1 MEDMCG
7 VVLSLLEIFRLSQK
21 YMLGNFGETDRKLTK
36 TQFFIIMAIWK
47 KKNMSMSQVASAISA
62 SKEQTTRAMIP
73 LEEEGYVR
81 RYHDEKN
88 RRIVRVEMTEKGYE
102 VLDRV
107 RNHMISNLGKR
118 LELLTEEE
126 QEWFSDAADRMLEL
140 MLKIDGA
147 V

>member
-1 MEDMCG
+1 M
-7 VVLSLLEIFRLSQK
+7 
-21 YMLGNFGETDRKLTK
+21 
-36 TQFFIIMAIWK
+36 
-47 KKNMSMSQVASAISA
+47 
-62 SKEQTTRAMIP
+62 
-73 LEEEGYVR
+73 
-81 RYHDEKN
+81 
-88 RRIVRVEMTEKGYE
+88 
-102 VLDRV
+102 LDRV

>member
-21 YMLGNFGETDRKLTK
+21 YMLGNFGEADRKLTK
-36 TQFFIIMAIWK
+36 TQFFIIMAIWN

-73 LEEEGYVR
+73 LEEDGYVR

-88 RRIVRVEMTEKGYE
+88 RRIVRVEMTEKGYG